1 MVLIDCQFSL
11 LTASIFSVKQE
22 TKSPHS
28 IKDVVGDAGRW
39 KRKKVQSGHPQKRTE
54 WMREQSGNVIIKTNL
69 YVVLN
74 LTLYSSEHF
83 CFRFFCSHI

>member
-39 KRKKVQSGHPQKRTE
+39 KRKKVQSGHPPKE
-54 WMREQSGNVIIKTNL
+54 D
-69 YVVLN
+69 
-74 LTLYSSEHF
+74 
-83 CFRFFCSHI
+83 

>member
-22 TKSPHS
+22 TKSPRS

-39 KRKKVQSGHPQKRTE
+39 KRKKVQSGHPPKE
-54 WMREQSGNVIIKTNL
+54 D
-69 YVVLN
+69 
-74 LTLYSSEHF
+74 
-83 CFRFFCSHI
+83 